1 MRVLVLWRAYGKREV
16 HPIIDLIPV
25 IICGIA
31 VAWDLRTREIPDALS
46 VILLAGALI
55 VAVVGDWDSWWRHA
69 LGGLVGLLAAALAS
83 QGDRFG
89 GGDVKLFASLCA
101 WFGIFSVVPL
111 ALWIAIAGLPLSVI
125 AALRKQTDLAYAPAI
140 FIGVCVHVLHPDLF
154 LRIAGL

>member
-89 GGDVKLFASLCA
+89 GGDVKGRHAHGAAFAPPPPMKGKGRGRGADGTDDASP
-101 WFGIFSVVPL
+101 IKPK
-111 ALWIAIAGLPLSVI
+111 
-125 AALRKQTDLAYAPAI
+125 KQ
-140 FIGVCVHVLHPDLF
+140 
-154 LRIAGL
+154 